1 MENSSNVS
9 DLICPPQ
16 ITAEDSMFY
25 EKFSF
30 WTEGVIGCMIYFPGK
45 EGPFK
50 LQNESKAAYR
60 VACRRLWNFIA
71 VQVKFN
77 EYLHPDVQIKGFIW
91 I

>member
-45 EGPFK
+45 ALLNYKMSQKQHTG
-50 LQNESKAAYR
+50 
-60 VACRRLWNFIA
+60 
-71 VQVKFN
+71 
-77 EYLHPDVQIKGFIW
+77 
-91 I
+91 